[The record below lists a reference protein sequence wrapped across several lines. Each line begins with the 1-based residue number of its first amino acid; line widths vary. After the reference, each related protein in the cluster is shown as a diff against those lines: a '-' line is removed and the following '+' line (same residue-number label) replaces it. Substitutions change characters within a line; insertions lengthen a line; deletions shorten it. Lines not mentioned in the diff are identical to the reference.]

1 MILWIVLYDELVLYD
16 EKEKKINTLS
26 YIVEL

>member
-16 EKEKKINTLS
+16 EKEKKRNTLS